1 MKIEWITQ
9 DKNNSAVT
17 IYDNNITLSKQAAN
31 YFDNAYGVA
40 VGFDTETK
48 QLVMKKITK
57 EEVLNK
63 DIDKEDIYALSMKP
77 SFGRINSK
85 KMVVELSKY
94 LDLNFLEKK
103 SYKFTA
109 KWNTGLKMLIID
121 TKEVSKDA

>member
-31 YFDNAYGVA
+31 Y
-40 VGFDTETK
+40 
-48 QLVMKKITK
+48 LVKISE